1 MAAVSTLPTRL
12 MGKVAVITGGASG
25 IGECTARLFC
35 RNGAKVVIADI
46 QDEPGRSL
54 CRDLGPERASYVHC
68 DVTDESHVRAAVD
81 AAVARHGRL
90 DIMFN
95 NAGIIDAP
103 KPRIV
108 DNEKADFDRVIA
120 VNLTGVFLGTKH
132 AARVMIPNRSGSI
145 VCTGST
151 GSVVAA
157 SGSHAYTCAKHA
169 VAGLTKNAA
178 VELGRFGIRVNCVS
192 PFAVATPLSEGFL
205 SLYGEELEKKMSECA
220 NLKGVY
226 LKKEDVADA
235 VMYLA
240 SDESKYVS
248 GHNLVIDGGF
258 TVHNPSLGMFNY
270 QTQLN

>member
-1 MAAVSTLPTRL
+1 MAAVSSLPTRL

-54 CRDLGPERASYVHC
+54 CRDLGPERATYVRC
-68 DVTDESHVRAAVD
+68 DVTDESHVRSAVD

-95 NAGIIDAP
+95 NAGILDDP

-145 VCTGST
+145 VNTGST
-151 GSVVAA
+151 GAVVAA
-157 SGSHAYTCAKHA
+157 SGTHAYTCAKHA
-169 VAGLTKNAA
+169 VVGLTKNAA
-178 VELGRFGIRVNCVS
+178 VELGRFGVRVNCVS
-192 PFAVATPLSEGFL
+192 PFGVATPMTEGYFKL
-205 SLYGEELEKKMSECA
+205 RGEELEKKIDEYA
-220 NLKGVY
+220 TLKGVFM
-226 LKKEDVADA
+226 KKEDVAEA
-235 VMYLA
+235 AIYLA

-248 GHNLVIDGGF
+248 GHNLVVDGGF
-258 TVHNPSLGMFNY
+258 TVHNPSLGFFK
-270 QTQLN
+270 